1 MNKDL
6 IKDLTKLKIK
16 SLDHLVLTVSN
27 INNTCEFYKDI
38 LGMEVVNFSGRKA
51 LLFGNQKINLHKVG
65 AEFLPNAKKATV
77 GSADLCFIT
86 EIPLKQAIKYV
97 KSKGIEIIE
106 ESVTRTGAV
115 GEIVSFYFRDIDGN
129 LIEVSN
135 YI

>member
-1 MNKDL
+1 MYL
-6 IKDLTKLKIK
+6 HIILYITKVII
-16 SLDHLVLTVSN
+16 S
-27 INNTCEFYKDI
+27 
-38 LGMEVVNFSGRKA
+38 
-51 LLFGNQKINLHKVG
+51 
-65 AEFLPNAKKATV
+65 
-77 GSADLCFIT
+77 SADLCFIT
-86 EIPLKQAIKYV
+86 EIPLKQVIKYV